1 MALDPNELL
10 LALHEGMFQDPLW
23 CGFLEKLRT
32 RTDALYTTLIFRT
45 ADRDT
50 AIELFAGKPP
60 PAHILSLFTEK
71 YMRDPFAYRH
81 RHEGRI
87 YSLEELIDPG
97 DPVHRDFHAEL
108 MVPQGMT
115 SLRSVRVTETDSFD
129 AWLGCAGGD
138 GMGSPAS
145 ALLSALVPH
154 LRAAL
159 RSFVAFE
166 RERFRAS
173 ITSDA
178 FGRLNFG
185 WLTLDAQCRIVDMTP
200 HIDQLLQRTR
210 VLSRGAHGRL
220 IPASRAIDRELATLV
235 QGYAEGSEG
244 RPRAI
249 NLGRDPWTD
258 MLVTPLR
265 KQPVT
270 SGAKPVAIV
279 YLSGDRR
286 SQADRCEQLADLFG
300 LLPSEARLAWAI
312 ARGLSLQEAAQEL
325 GITIETARHYSKII
339 FAKTGARRQAE
350 LVRNILTSVLAI
362 A

>member
-1 MALDPNELL
+1 MRFDPNELL
-10 LALHEGMFQDPLW
+10 LPLHEGMFQDPPW
-23 CGFLEKLRT
+23 RDFLENLRA

-50 AIELFAGKPP
+50 AIELYAGKAP

-71 YMRDPFAYRH
+71 YAHDPFAYRH
-81 RHEGRI
+81 RHEGRV

-97 DPVHRDFHAEL
+97 DPVHRAFHAEL

-115 SLRSVRVTETDSFD
+115 SLRSVRVTEAGSFD

-166 RERFRAS
+166 RERFHAS
-173 ITSDA
+173 ITSEA

-185 WLTLDAQCRIVDMTP
+185 WLTLDAHCRIVDMTP
-200 HIDQLLQRTR
+200 HSEALLQRTR
-210 VLSRGAHGRL
+210 VLRRGAHDRL
-220 IPASRAIDRELATLV
+220 IPASRTVDRELTMLV
-235 QGYAEGSEG
+235 QAYAEGREA

-258 MLVTPLR
+258 MLVTPLH
-265 KQPVT
+265 KQPVAP
-270 SGAKPVAIV
+270 GAKPVAIV

-312 ARGLSLQEAAQEL
+312 ASGLSLQEAAQEL
-325 GITIETARHYSKII
+325 GLTIETARHYSKII

>member
-1 MALDPNELL
+1 MRFDPNELL
-10 LALHEGMFQDPLW
+10 LPLHEGMFQDPPW
-23 CGFLEKLRT
+23 RDFLENLRA

-50 AIELFAGKPP
+50 AIELYAGKAP

-71 YMRDPFAYRH
+71 YAHDPFAYRH
-81 RHEGRI
+81 RHEGRV

-97 DPVHRDFHAEL
+97 DPVHRAFHAEL

-115 SLRSVRVTETDSFD
+115 SLRSVRVTEAGSFD

-166 RERFRAS
+166 RERFHAS
-173 ITSDA
+173 ITSEA

-185 WLTLDAQCRIVDMTP
+185 WLTLDAHCRIVDLTP
-200 HIDQLLQRTR
+200 HSGALLQRTR
-210 VLSRGAHGRL
+210 VLRRGAHDRL
-220 IPASRAIDRELATLV
+220 IPASRTVDRELTMLV
-235 QGYAEGSEG
+235 QAYAEGREA

-258 MLVTPLR
+258 MLVTPLH
-265 KQPVT
+265 KQPVAP
-270 SGAKPVAIV
+270 GAKPVAIV

-312 ARGLSLQEAAQEL
+312 ASGLSLQEAAQEL
-325 GITIETARHYSKII
+325 GLTIETARHYSKII